1 MNLPNA
7 EKTAVYCNM
16 LAHQNLKEERRAIVK
31 SYPMKISVNRRVAYY
46 RFDPPIPLS
55 GDIKISIKAK
65 ILPMDRVSFVWFNTN
80 FITDRV
86 TIFSVDEVDLSKS
99 SSSSSS
105 SSSSLSSSSSSSLS
119 SSSSSSVRSIG
130 ESETVYGIAADG
142 SEQRFQIR
150 CQFADDELVETAE
163 SSKLKKELENI
174 HEEEVIQVSSSRG
187 KGLIQK
193 AQSLTYLFR
202 GSSTSS
208 STLYRAS
215 PMPEPSSRCSPAP
228 SVDDLVSGKI
238 SRANSGPLTS
248 ESAPMMLE
256 METKSKS
263 VNNIIGTELTM
274 RDHSSVALRQ
284 KMRMTSLHESE
295 EFMQS
300 INSGPAKE
308 EGKGIEDRV
317 SSEASSDEI
326 HLDSDSPT
334 K

>member
-31 SYPMKISVNRRVAYY
+31 SYPMKISVSRRVAYY

-65 ILPMDRVSFVWFNTN
+65 ILPVDRVSFVWFNTN

-105 SSSSLSSSSSSSLS
+105 SSSSLY

-150 CQFADDELVETAE
+150 CQFADEELVETAD

-174 HEEEVIQVSSSRG
+174 QEEEVIQVSSTRG

-202 GSSTSS
+202 GSSASS
-208 STLYRAS
+208 STLYRIS
-215 PMPEPSSRCSPAP
+215 PMPGPSSRCSPAP
-228 SVDDLVSGKI
+228 SVDGPVSGKI
-238 SRANSGPLTS
+238 SRANSGPLTES

-263 VNNIIGTELTM
+263 VNSIAGTELTM
-274 RDHSSVALRQ
+274 RTPSLVALRQ
-284 KMRMTSLHESE
+284 KMKMTSLHESE

-308 EGKGIEDRV
+308 EGKGIKDAV

-334 K
+334 N